1 MPVRASFKGYLRL
14 SLVTVP
20 VKAVTAT
27 VSEETIQ
34 LNQLHDECH
43 NRVKYQKVCP
53 VHGELQADEI
63 VKGYQYAKD
72 QYVIVDAEE
81 LAKLRHECDKA
92 VEIRGFVG
100 ADEVDPVYFS
110 GRTYYLLPDG
120 PVGQKPYQLLVDVM
134 QERDLYAIA
143 TAILAGREQLMVV
156 RPLDGLITM
165 TALTY
170 ASKLKTASEFE
181 DEIVPS
187 EFSPEE
193 RMLTNTLIEASTL
206 SDFDLAKYEDEYTA
220 NLRALIDA
228 KIEGRQ
234 IVAAPAPEEPKVIN
248 LMEALKASVESA
260 QAAAAGSQAAKL
272 AESAREGERTSKAKT
287 KTG

>member
-1 MPVRASFKGYLRL
+1 MPVRASFKGFLRL
-14 SLVTVP
+14 SLVTIP

-43 NRVKYQKVCP
+43 SRVKYQKVCP

-63 VKGYQYAKD
+63 IKGYQYAKD
-72 QYVIVDAEE
+72 QYVIIDNDD
-81 LAKLRHECDKA
+81 LAKLREESDKA
-92 VEIRGFVG
+92 VEIRGFVN

-120 PVGQKPYQLLVDVM
+120 PIGQKPYQLLSKVM
-134 QERDLYAIA
+134 EERGLYAVA
-143 TAILAGREQLMVV
+143 TAILSAHEQLLVV
-156 RPLDGLITM
+156 RPVDGLLAM
-165 TALTY
+165 TVLTY
-170 ASKLKTASEFE
+170 HSKLKTATEFE
-181 DEIVPS
+181 DEVVPA

-193 RMLTNTLIEASTL
+193 RMLTNTLIDASTL
-206 SDFDLAKYEDEYTA
+206 RDFDLANYPDEYTTT
-220 NLRALIDA
+220 LKALIDA

-248 LMEALKASVESA
+248 LMDALKASVESA
-260 QAAAAGSQAAKL
+260 QAAAAGKQVAKL
-272 AESAREGERTSKAKT
+272 AESARESAGAAKR
-287 KTG
+287 KTRAG

>member
-14 SLVTVP
+14 SLVTIP

-53 VHGELQADEI
+53 VHGELQSDEI
-63 VKGYQYAKD
+63 IKGYQYAKD
-72 QYVIVDAEE
+72 QYVIIDNDE
-81 LAKLRHECDKA
+81 LARLRAESDKA
-92 VEIRGFVG
+92 LEIRGFVNS
-100 ADEVDPVYFS
+100 DEVDPVYFS

-120 PVGQKPYQLLVDVM
+120 PIGQKPYQLLGKAM
-134 QERDLYAIA
+134 EERNLYAVA
-143 TAILAGREQLMVV
+143 TAILSGHEQLMVV
-156 RPLDGLITM
+156 RPVEGLLAM
-165 TALTY
+165 TVLTY
-170 ASKLKTASEFE
+170 HSKLKTAAEFE
-181 DEIVPS
+181 DEVVPT

-193 RMLTNTLIEASTL
+193 RMLTNTLIDASTL
-206 SDFDLAKYEDEYTA
+206 RDFDLANYPDEYTQT
-220 NLRALIDA
+220 LKALIDA
-228 KIEGRQ
+228 KIEGRE

-260 QAAAAGSQAAKL
+260 QAAAAGKQVAKL
-272 AESAREGERTSKAKT
+272 AESAREGGAAAKR
-287 KTG
+287 KTRAG